1 MRRKS
6 KLSAK
11 KDATSLY
18 EPIEGEPLEPVRIVE
33 RELVHPDGTTLKVRV
48 PVYPPFELKK
58 RPPAK
63 TARSRK
69 VRKAS

>member
-11 KDATSLY
+11 KDVTWLH

-63 TARSRK
+63 SPRSRK

>member
-1 MRRKS
+1 VPRRS
-6 KLSAK
+6 KVPAK
-11 KDATSLY
+11 KDSAWLS
-18 EPIEGEPLEPVRIVE
+18 ERIESEPLEPIRVVE
-33 RELVHPDGTTLKVRV
+33 RELIHPDGTTLKVQV

-63 TARSRK
+63 TPRSRK

>member
-6 KLSAK
+6 K
-11 KDATSLY
+11 TSTKRELTWLW
-18 EPIEGEPLEPVRIVE
+18 EPIQGEPLEPVRIVE
-33 RELVHPDGTTLKVRV
+33 RELVHPDGTKLRVQV

-63 TARSRK
+63 SSRARK

>member
-6 KLSAK
+6 KASAK
-11 KDATSLY
+11 KDVTYLY
-18 EPIEGEPLEPVRIVE
+18 EPIEGEPLEPVRVVE
-33 RELVHPDGTTLKVRV
+33 RELVHPDGTTFKVQV

-63 TARSRK
+63 TVRSRK